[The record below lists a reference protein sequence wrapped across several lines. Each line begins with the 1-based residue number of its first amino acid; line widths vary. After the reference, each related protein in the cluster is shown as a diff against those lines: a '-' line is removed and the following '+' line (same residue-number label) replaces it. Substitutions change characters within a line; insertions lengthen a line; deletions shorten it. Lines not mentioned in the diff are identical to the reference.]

1 MKSRASE
8 KFLANHPGQHE
19 IFVNLLKSAKQTKSK
34 FLWQREEDQINTE
47 LSNMVKNVNNL
58 KFRKEDLIC
67 EQQRKRQKANKRVTW
82 SKNLFDVRT
91 ITCGQSQGS
100 STAAS
105 WTQGNCDLAEVTQLK
120 CSGHAQSAEPSS
132 RHMNWSGETSSASS
146 EELQLTIFDSGK
158 LEQESVK
165 FSFIEYCD
173 HHQKQR

>member
-19 IFVNLLKSAKQTKSK
+19 LFVNLLKSAKQTKTK
-34 FLWQREEDQINTE
+34 FLWQIEEDQINTE
-47 LSNMVKNVNNL
+47 LYNMLKNIDNL
-58 KFRKEDLIC
+58 KFRKDDLAC
-67 EQQRKRQKANKRVTW
+67 EQQRKRQKVNKRVTW

-105 WTQGNCDLAEVTQLK
+105 WTQRNYDLAEVIQRN
-120 CSGHAQSAEPSS
+120 CSGHKQSTEPLNK
-132 RHMNWSGETSSASS
+132 HMKWSGETSSDSS
-146 EELQLTIFDSGK
+146 EEVQLSIFGSGK
-158 LEQESVK
+158 LEQESLK
-165 FSFIEYCD
+165 FSFLEYCD